1 MAIKNTVYSF
11 AEGYKHVF
19 VMKKEGTLTTTF
31 VPFIITNQGIRFQ
44 DKVEIEGLSFQNF
57 KLNTDNSA
65 LVSIEN
71 PDYKLAGVEDLATF
85 AINNLKVWNIDPNT
99 MSSNLKTAYTAV
111 LEGFKSTYNAEDLK
125 ITISYFI
132 NRFILTVSYSRSN
145 IKTEG
150 KIDMEITQTVK
161 DAITISK
168 KVNSDAIG
176 IQFLTDITQ
185 LNSFIALLSAN
196 YTLSSASKLNPQEIK
211 FAKKTDTNQW
221 FVVTVN

>member
-1 MAIKNTVYSF
+1 
-11 AEGYKHVF
+11 
-19 VMKKEGTLTTTF
+19 
-31 VPFIITNQGIRFQ
+31 
-44 DKVEIEGLSFQNF
+44 
-57 KLNTDNSA
+57 

-111 LEGFKSTYNAEDLK
+111 LDGFKSTYNAEDLK